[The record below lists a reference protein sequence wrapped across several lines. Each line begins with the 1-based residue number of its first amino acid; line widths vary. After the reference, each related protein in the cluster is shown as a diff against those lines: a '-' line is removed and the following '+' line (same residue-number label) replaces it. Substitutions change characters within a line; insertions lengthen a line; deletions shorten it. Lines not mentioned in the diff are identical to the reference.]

1 MNASAARLRNVVV
14 AVAGYRLL
22 LLLQLVA
29 AAAAALFR
37 KLCVNMATPL

>member
-1 MNASAARLRNVVV
+1 MNASAARLRNVVAV
-14 AVAGYRLL
+14 VVAGYRLL

-29 AAAAALFR
+29 AALFR